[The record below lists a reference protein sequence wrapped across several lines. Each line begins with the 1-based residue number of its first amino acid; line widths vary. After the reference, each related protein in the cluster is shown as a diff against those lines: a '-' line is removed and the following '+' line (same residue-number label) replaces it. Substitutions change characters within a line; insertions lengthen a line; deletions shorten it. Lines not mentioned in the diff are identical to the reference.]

1 MLGIGLHAYG
11 FMDKAFVYL
20 AAFVAVNMLVI
31 ALAAIPTKYWK
42 SKI

>member
-1 MLGIGLHAYG
+1 
-11 FMDKAFVYL
+11 MDKAFVYL